1 MSESVQPAADRNL
14 ADWLEYIER
23 THPSE
28 IEMGLD
34 RVSSVART
42 MGLQAPEAQVITV
55 AGTNG
60 KGSTAVAMEALL
72 LSSGRRVG
80 CTLSPHI
87 RHFGERIRIQGQA
100 ASDALICQAFA
111 AIEACRG
118 DTPLTYF
125 EFSALAALW
134 CFRQSAVEVVIL
146 EIGLG
151 GRLDAFNLVSANT
164 AVITSIG
171 LDHQSYLGDDRN
183 SIGAEKAGILR
194 PGQRVCLGPDM
205 PASVMARCQ
214 ELDLEAFVIGESLR
228 IGEHANGWTLTCAH
242 PAEQWATPL
251 LALGSFVISNCALA
265 LAAVWPLLSV
275 AEEPTP
281 ELLQEWSAHL
291 SLPGRCQL
299 LSAQG
304 RHWLL
309 DVGHNPLAAA
319 QLLAHL
325 RKQFSA
331 RRVVAVFGTL
341 ADKDCEAMT
350 AMLAGRVSHWVL
362 VPSGGPRGQSS
373 ALLAAQM
380 PGLRNAHQACDLAQ
394 GLRLARGLTSP
405 LDLVLVW
412 GSFATV
418 GGALTV
424 LEAPTK
430 AGDSRA

>member
-1 MSESVQPAADRNL
+1 MTDSVQPAADRNL

-23 THPSE
+23 THPNE

-34 RVSSVART
+34 RVTSVAQA
-42 MGLQAPEAQVITV
+42 MGLQAPEAHVITV

-60 KGSTAVAMEALL
+60 KGSTAIAIEALL
-72 LSSGRRVG
+72 LRSGRRVG

-87 RHFGERIRIQGQA
+87 NHFSERIRIQGQA
-100 ASDALICQAFA
+100 ASDELICHGFA

-118 DTPLTYF
+118 DVPLTYF
-125 EFSALAALW
+125 EFAALAALW
-134 CFRQSAVEVVIL
+134 CFKQSAVEVVIL

-171 LDHQSYLGDDRN
+171 LDHQSFLGHDRA

-194 PGQRVCLGPDM
+194 AGQRVCLGPDM
-205 PASVMARCQ
+205 PSSVHSRCH
-214 ELDLEAFVIGESLR
+214 ELGLEPLAIGASLR
-228 IGEHANGWTLTCAH
+228 ISEHANGWTLSCAH
-242 PAEQWATPL
+242 LAERWATPL
-251 LALGSFVISNCALA
+251 LVQSSFVLSNCALA

-275 AEEPTP
+275 AEEPAP
-281 ELLQEWSAHL
+281 GLLEDWSAHL

-299 LSAQG
+299 LIAQG

-309 DVGHNPLAAA
+309 DVGHNPLAAT

-325 RKQFSA
+325 RKQFSD

-341 ADKDCEAMT
+341 ADKDSATMT
-350 AMLAGRVSHWVL
+350 SLLAGRVSHWVL
-362 VPSGGPRGQSS
+362 VPSAGPRGQTS
-373 ALLAAQM
+373 AQLAAQIS
-380 PGLRNAHQACDLAQ
+380 GLRNVHQAFDLAQ
-394 GLRLARGLTSP
+394 GLRLARALTSP

-418 GGALTV
+418 AGASMV
-424 LEAPTK
+424 LETPAR
-430 AGDSRA
+430 GVD